1 VNTGLPPGRYGV
13 YGGVG
18 LFDPFAPW
26 YLRPTSPDGGP
37 WTLMAPPGSP
47 PLVDLLAENPLDQVR
62 AYETGVLKP
71 LWPQGLYL
79 RRESLLAFALGGLS
93 LILAFLLRKR

>member
-1 VNTGLPPGRYGV
+1 
-13 YGGVG
+13 
-18 LFDPFAPW
+18 
-26 YLRPTSPDGGP
+26 
-37 WTLMAPPGSP
+37 
-47 PLVDLLAENPLDQVR
+47 VDLLAEDPLNQVR

-71 LWPQGLYL
+71 LRPKGPHL